1 MPIPNLHEESGDSK
15 SEEDQEGKPDF
26 KLLPEF
32 GNWMIEAVPTEP
44 YGAYSDPE
52 QLLACAGKIKN
63 RRQYLQKFLAKRRK
77 TSILSTS
84 ASPILGV
91 DNCMT
96 STVAETKSKIE
107 EDYANGLLASN
118 PLTHQLFIPERTASP
133 HPRFLGLAK
142 SIYERRG
149 KKVNIQ
155 VPRFLDTKTMTEP
168 TQREPVPG

>member
-63 RRQYLQKFLAKRRK
+63 R
-77 TSILSTS
+77 
-84 ASPILGV
+84 
-91 DNCMT
+91 
-96 STVAETKSKIE
+96 
-107 EDYANGLLASN
+107 
-118 PLTHQLFIPERTASP
+118 
-133 HPRFLGLAK
+133 
-142 SIYERRG
+142 
-149 KKVNIQ
+149 
-155 VPRFLDTKTMTEP
+155 
-168 TQREPVPG
+168 